1 MDAVEGTG
9 RSCAFLIGRD
19 ADALLHRLGA
29 SKLRWQA
36 LTEIG
41 GPFPIKH
48 RPRGV
53 AVATHDPEEIASFAD
68 LWKDFSR
75 IPVVM
80 IAPRSLE
87 PYQYFRT
94 LELEVDVVEL
104 TPDDEWVRRVE
115 RVFSGER
122 SGVAVLRSFCARH
135 RLSPRESLTLL
146 AACAGLTKTEAHEE
160 LGCSV
165 RTLDTYWSRIFG
177 KVGVRSVDGVLAA
190 ALRSTLSATGNA
202 GPSPVSF
209 HQLAVSGRKSQI
221 AGR

>member
-1 MDAVEGTG
+1 VDAVEGHG

-19 ADALLHRLGA
+19 ADGLLHRLGT
-29 SKLRWQA
+29 SKVRWQA
-36 LTEIG
+36 LTETG
-41 GPFPIKH
+41 GPFPVEH
-48 RPRGV
+48 CPCGV
-53 AVATHDPEEIASFAD
+53 AVATHDPEEIASFAEV
-68 LWKDFSR
+68 WQHFAR
-75 IPVVM
+75 VPVVM
-80 IAPRSLE
+80 IASRSLD

-94 LELEVDVVEL
+94 LELAVDVVEL
-104 TPDDEWVRRVE
+104 TSDDEWVTRVE
-115 RVFSGER
+115 GLFSGER
-122 SGVAVLRSFCARH
+122 SGVAALRSFCARH

-190 ALRSTLSATGNA
+190 ALRSTLSAPGNGA
-202 GPSPVSF
+202 ASTPF
-209 HQLAVSGRKSQI
+209 RQLALPGRGPQL

>member
-9 RSCAFLIGRD
+9 RSYAFLIGRD
-19 ADALLHRLGA
+19 ADGLLHRLGT
-29 SKLRWQA
+29 SKVRWQA
-36 LTEIG
+36 WTETG
-41 GPFPIKH
+41 GPFPLPH

-53 AVATHDPEEIASFAD
+53 AVATHDPEDIVSFSD
-68 LWKDFSR
+68 VWREFPGV
-75 IPVVM
+75 PVVM
-80 IAPRSLE
+80 VAPRSLD

-94 LELEVDVVEL
+94 LELAVDVVEL
-104 TPDDEWVRRVE
+104 TPDDEWVTRVE
-115 RVFSGER
+115 ALFAGER
-122 SGVAVLRSFCARH
+122 LGAAALRNFCSRH

-190 ALRSTLSATGNA
+190 ALRSTLSAPGNVA
-202 GPSPVSF
+202 PSPSAF
-209 HQLAVSGRKSQI
+209 RPMAVAGRKPGV
-221 AGR
+221 ADR